1 MSSCQAAILFGV
13 AAALFLLLEKL
24 GLSFLYIHVYNR
36 ITCEI
41 TILDRRPGKAPRC
54 FGRQLGAG
62 APLKAAGNEFGGYS
76 HDKKQC
82 P

>member
-41 TILDRRPGKAPRC
+41 TILDRRPGSTSLC
-54 FGRQLGAG
+54 FGAVGVG
-62 APLKAAGNEFGGYS
+62 APLKAAGNEFGGYD

>member
-1 MSSCQAAILFGV
+1 MSSCRAAILFGV

-41 TILDRRPGKAPRC
+41 TMLDRRPGSTSLC
-54 FGRQLGAG
+54 FGAVGVG
-62 APLKAAGNEFGGYS
+62 APLKAAGNEFGGYD